1 MPKMIAPG
9 RIPRAT
15 TTMEAVVQRLREMFP
30 LLSRL
35 SVLDA
40 DAQHWD
46 ILPPYLGM
54 IWSVFER
61 SSQTPVCFVFPR
73 RGEIARLAAV
83 THCLNKLSQIHR
95 DAVLK
100 TSLSQF
106 TPGDSVLVHPSRE
119 VFVYRGPHASFADK
133 FCLGELDRHT
143 SITLG
148 MPISALRRLELTKRK
163 RPKGDI
169 GKARQLLHPPKAA
182 LDLLLDTD
190 TYGNL
195 STVLNQVLLLDS
207 NSGFAEFADRL
218 RLQSAI
224 PIPGSPSAKD
234 MLPFGTL
241 EQLSLNRPAE
251 FRKWDAA
258 SMAGEPI
265 LAVTNTAEIL
275 ANHCREQPLNSK
287 LVLVNGLGRLHDIQS
302 YDDIAGHQHLV
313 LFADQDESEMIDV
326 LAKRG
331 CRFWYLQGPELLY
344 GANGAGTSSL
354 FGSVVRWARN
364 NEQLMTDDAGCEDP
378 RIEDIFLELDKL
390 RGDIATSDDGPVAR
404 MVSWAWATFGR
415 LRRLLGPP
423 SSDERIR
430 ILTEIEAFR
439 SDIKCFGAWMK
450 PEISAGLTAL
460 AHSLTAAY
468 SADLAV
474 GTAKGAILKDI
485 ISEALRKGE
494 KIALLAKN
502 ENNVAEIRQ
511 WTYERAFP
519 TSLGVF
525 SVRTLP
531 DNEAFDR
538 LLCTSWPSGDTM
550 MQLIGRLAAPRVTV
564 VGYPCEC
571 RWLRQSRSKIV
582 WRPSIGG
589 LSGED
594 KAAFINHGDGKAKI
608 SWPSAT
614 RPALTDKSDTDPV
627 IWDFERRLRGVRV
640 GLASQPTKAL
650 ETVPARYVRFTGE
663 HYAFLTD
670 THKVPVATEL
680 LSGRARNNQK
690 LPERTLNDIKPG
702 DFVVFPASG
711 DRQLVQVLADKILGR
726 LAAGLRQ
733 RARTWQQAL
742 HSSKLTPE
750 GFRITANSLNMHR
763 HPVTIRNWFE
773 DNDQIGPRD
782 KDDLVLIAIVT
793 EDSRFETLIDDTWDA
808 IKTLRSEH
816 LSAGM
821 RLRDVLLQQLPA
833 VLGRIEENG
842 TEIDLAELGSAWVVQ
857 VDAIAE
863 KHEPRGNAEINRLL
877 VENITDL
884 AALYL

>member
-1 MPKMIAPG
+1 
-9 RIPRAT
+9 
-15 TTMEAVVQRLREMFP
+15 MEAVVQRLREMFP

-54 IWSVFER
+54 IWSVLDG
-61 SSQTPVCFVFPR
+61 SPQTPVCFVFPR

-100 TSLSQF
+100 TSISQF
-106 TPGDSVLVHPSRE
+106 TPGDNVLVHPSRE
-119 VFVYRGPHASFADK
+119 VFVYRGPHESFADK
-133 FCLGELDRHT
+133 FCLGELDRHP

-148 MPISALRRLELTKRK
+148 MPISALRRLELTQRK
-163 RPKGDI
+163 RPKGDV

-207 NSGFAEFADRL
+207 NGGFAEFADRL
-218 RLQSAI
+218 RLQSTI
-224 PIPGSPSAKD
+224 PIPDSPSAKA

-241 EQLSLNRPAE
+241 EQQPAK
-251 FRKWDAA
+251 FQKWDTA
-258 SMAGEPI
+258 SVAGEPI
-265 LAVTNTAEIL
+265 LAVTNSAEIL
-275 ANHCREQPLNSK
+275 ANHCREQPLASK
-287 LVLVNGLGRLHDIQS
+287 LVLVNGLGRLRDIQS

-313 LFADQDESEMIDV
+313 LFADQDEGEMIDI

-331 CRFWYLQGPELLY
+331 CRFWYLQGSELLY

-364 NEQLMTDDAGCEDP
+364 NERLIIDEAGCEDS
-378 RIEDIFLELDKL
+378 RIDDIFLDLDKL
-390 RGDIATSDDGPVAR
+390 SVDITASEDGPVAR
-404 MVSWAWATFGR
+404 MISWVWATFGR
-415 LRRLLGPP
+415 LRRSLGPP
-423 SSDERIR
+423 SPDERNR
-430 ILTEIEAFR
+430 MLTEIEAFR
-439 SDIKCFGAWMK
+439 LDIQRYGAWMK
-450 PEISAGLTAL
+450 SEMSAGLTTL

-468 SADLAV
+468 SADRPV
-474 GTAKGAILKDI
+474 GLAKGAVLKGV

-511 WTYERAFP
+511 WIYERAFP
-519 TSLGVF
+519 ANLGVF
-525 SVRTLP
+525 SARTLP

-538 LLCTSWPSGDTM
+538 LLCTSWPSGDMM
-550 MQLIGRLAAPRVTV
+550 MQITSRLAAPRITV

-571 RWLRQSRSKIV
+571 RWLKQSRSRIA

-594 KAAFINHGDGKAKI
+594 KAAFINRGDGKVKI
-608 SWPSAT
+608 GWPSAT
-614 RPALTDKSDTDPV
+614 RAMSPDKSDPDPD
-627 IWDFERRLRGVRV
+627 IWDFEKRIRGVRV

-650 ETVPARYVRFTGE
+650 ETVPSRYVRFTGE

-680 LSGRARNNQK
+680 LSGQTRNNQK
-690 LPERTLNDIKPG
+690 LPERTLNDIKLG

-711 DRQLVQVLADKILGR
+711 GRQLVQVLADKILGR

-750 GFRITANSLNMHR
+750 RFRLTANSLNMHR

-782 KDDLVLIAIVT
+782 KDDLILIAIVT
-793 EDSRFETLIDDTWDA
+793 EDSHFEMLIDDTWEA

-863 KHEPRGNAEINRLL
+863 RHEPRGKAEINRLL
-877 VENITDL
+877 AENITDS
-884 AALYL
+884 AAFYL